1 MILVLKRITD
11 CCYQK
16 NPSQCSEMFTKLP
29 PSWRK
34 TLLFQNLTILLLLNI
49 LLIGETD
56 GNNNGSLS
64 IDKDGGEGWEES
76 EIGGEEEEETGMMTI
91 HMINVTETYH
101 RFYLHPVVAG
111 RTFAIVA
118 EAAAAGAGPRP
129 PLELQ
134 VCQQRSI
141 INQLRIPANHF
152 QHSNSLKLTLCPPE
166 LPPTTAAADGGTTEH
181 VDVVLPQRSEQREQV
196 SIRLEPVQY
205 DVTVG
210 ETVSPIEVSPTSPA
224 MFRFELKDRDSSYL
238 LTIQNQTEA
247 VCTLGKI

>member
-1 MILVLKRITD
+1 
-11 CCYQK
+11 
-16 NPSQCSEMFTKLP
+16 MFTKLP

-56 GNNNGSLS
+56 GNNDGSLS

-76 EIGGEEEEETGMMTI
+76 EIGGEEEEEEETGMMTI

-101 RFYLHPVVAG
+101 RFYLPPEDAG
-111 RTFAIVA
+111 STFAIVA

-134 VCQQRSI
+134 VRQQRSI

-166 LPPTTAAADGGTTEH
+166 LPTTTAAADGGTTEH